1 MHLLL
6 LLVGRPLPNAPQRI
20 YVADPDIP
28 PHKIAFNHTSSDSLR
43 ARPVHAIMAEISY
56 SGEKPL
62 PEADTLEHGTTQ
74 FLIRAGVLDSVEDVL
89 WTGHLDVTYAYPV
102 YTHDRCAIVR
112 QIRDFLEPLGI
123 YTLGRF
129 GEWDYAN
136 SDQCIKRGMELAAE
150 LRTHGT
156 SKRTDDERIVLSRD
170 KVAFPQAGS

>member
-1 MHLLL
+1 MDNSILQVLQHL
-6 LLVGRPLPNAPQRI
+6 
-20 YVADPDIP
+20 
-28 PHKIAFNHTSSDSLR
+28 S
-43 ARPVHAIMAEISY
+43 
-56 SGEKPL
+56 EKRGL
-62 PEADTLEHGTTQ
+62 DT
-74 FLIRAGVLDSVEDVL
+74 
-89 WTGHLDVTYAYPV
+89 P
-102 YTHDRCAIVR
+102 
-112 QIRDFLEPLGI
+112 FLEPLGI